1 MECFRLASIPSFSR
15 SPSIRS
21 RPCSDAVILAPR
33 HWHIRC
39 LVCLRTMTFLKKILL
54 VDHEPRVTA
63 LVRRALEGT
72 GRFLVKVEADVRLA
86 QHAAPWF
93 RPDLVLLDAA
103 KTSETEDM
111 TRQLQGEP
119 SLKDT
124 PFLYLSGNP
133 AAEKKVM
140 TGGFF
145 SGYSLLAAAVTLADL
160 GRVVDDV
167 LTPAPAPVPVLKRNP

>member
-1 MECFRLASIPSFSR
+1 
-15 SPSIRS
+15 
-21 RPCSDAVILAPR
+21 
-33 HWHIRC
+33 
-39 LVCLRTMTFLKKILL
+39 MTFLKKILL

-72 GRFLVKVEADVRLA
+72 GRFQVKVEADLRLA

-103 KTSETEDM
+103 KTSESQEM

-119 SLKDT
+119 TLKDT
-124 PFLYLSGNP
+124 PFLYLSGNS

-140 TGGFF
+140 TGGFL
-145 SGYSLLAAAVTLADL
+145 SGYSFLATAVTLEDL
-160 GRVVDDV
+160 VRFVEDM
-167 LTPAPAPVPVLKRNP
+167 LTPAQAPVRVVRRTR

>member
-1 MECFRLASIPSFSR
+1 
-15 SPSIRS
+15 
-21 RPCSDAVILAPR
+21 
-33 HWHIRC
+33 
-39 LVCLRTMTFLKKILL
+39 MTFLKKILL

-72 GRFLVKVEADVRLA
+72 GRFQVKVEADVRLA

-140 TGGFF
+140 TGGFL
-145 SGYSLLAAAVTLADL
+145 SGYSFLAAAVTLEDL
-160 GRVVDDV
+160 VRFVDDM
-167 LTPAPAPVPVLKRNP
+167 LTPAQAPVRVLKRNR